1 MKSAGSA
8 ASQAAVGARGEES
21 SSPIRRHSVEL
32 ALAMDVA
39 VRAGELLV
47 DRLGRV
53 ETIRH
58 KSPKDVV
65 TEVDHLSE
73 ALILEAIRA
82 TFPDDGI
89 LAEES
94 GLAAGDNDRVWVVD
108 PLDGTINYANGIPIF
123 CVAIGLVVDGVPS
136 VGVVRD
142 PVRGETFAA
151 TVDGPATLD
160 GRAIAASTKE
170 LMSDFVIALTID
182 GARLSERLEAIR
194 DAIRVTRRLGS
205 SALALAYVGA
215 GRFDAFAQT
224 HGLSAWD
231 AAAAGLIAERAGATV
246 SDAAGGQWFDLARG
260 TRTFGVV
267 AAPPAHHARLL
278 DLVRT
283 PD

>member
-1 MKSAGSA
+1 VTGSLGPTAGRYST
-8 ASQAAVGARGEES
+8 
-21 SSPIRRHSVEL
+21 EL
-32 ALAMDVA
+32 ALAEELAD
-39 VRAGELLV
+39 RAGALLV

-53 ETIRH
+53 GSVRH

-73 ALILEAIRA
+73 ALILGAIREA
-82 TFPDDGI
+82 FPDDGA

-94 GLAAGDNDRVWVVD
+94 GRTGGENGRVWVVD

-123 CVAIGLVVDGVPS
+123 CVSIGLVVDGVPS

-151 TVDGPATLD
+151 TVDGRATLD
-160 GRAIAASTKE
+160 GRAIRASAKE
-170 LMSDFVIALTID
+170 LLSDFVIALTID
-182 GARLSERLEAIR
+182 GPRLSERLAAIR

-205 SALALAYVGA
+205 SALALAYVGC

-231 AAAAGLIAERAGATV
+231 VAAAGLIAERAGATV
-246 SDAAGGQWFDLARG
+246 TALDGGPWFDLARPAKKWSCLA
-260 TRTFGVV
+260 
-267 AAPPAHHARLL
+267 AAPVHHAAILEMLR
-278 DLVRT
+278 
-283 PD
+283 

>member
-1 MKSAGSA
+1 VTAGSYTT
-8 ASQAAVGARGEES
+8 
-21 SSPIRRHSVEL
+21 EL
-32 ALAMDVA
+32 AFASELAA
-39 VRAGELLV
+39 QAGELLV

-53 ETIRH
+53 GSVRH

-73 ALILEAIRA
+73 TLILDAVREA
-82 TFPDDGI
+82 FPDDGV

-94 GLAAGDNDRVWVVD
+94 GQAAGRSGRVWVVD

-123 CVAIGLVVDGVPS
+123 CVSIGLVVDGVPS

-142 PVRGETFAA
+142 PVRGETFSATADGAA
-151 TVDGPATLD
+151 TLA
-160 GRAIAASTKE
+160 GRPIRASTKD

-182 GARLSERLEAIR
+182 GAGLSERLAAIR

-231 AAAAGLIAERAGATV
+231 VAAAGLIAGRAGATV
-246 SDAAGGQWFDLARG
+246 TDATGGPWFDIGRG
-260 TRTFGVV
+260 TRTFGIV
-267 AAPPAHHARLL
+267 AAPPVHHARLL
-278 DLVRT
+278 GLVRA
-283 PD
+283 PG

>member
-1 MKSAGSA
+1 VATEVA
-8 ASQAAVGARGEES
+8 A
-21 SSPIRRHSVEL
+21 
-32 ALAMDVA
+32 
-39 VRAGELLV
+39 RAGELLV
-47 DRLGRV
+47 DRIGRIESV
-53 ETIRH
+53 RH

-73 ALILEAIRA
+73 ELILEAIRA

-94 GLAAGDNDRVWVVD
+94 GLASGSSGRVWVVD

-123 CVAIGLVVDGVPS
+123 CVSIGLVVDGVPS

-151 TVDGPATLD
+151 TASGAATLD
-160 GRAIAASTKE
+160 GRPIAASTKE
-170 LMSDFVIALTID
+170 LMSDFVVALTID
-182 GARLSERLEAIR
+182 GARLSERLAAIR

-205 SALALAYVGA
+205 AALALAYVGA

-231 AAAAGLIAERAGATV
+231 VAAAGLIAARAGATI
-246 SDAAGGQWFDLARG
+246 SDTSGGPWFDLDRG

-267 AAPPAHHARLL
+267 AAPPAHHARFLE
-278 DLVRT
+278 LVRP

>member
-1 MKSAGSA
+1 MPSGRHAIELGFATEVA
-8 ASQAAVGARGEES
+8 A
-21 SSPIRRHSVEL
+21 
-32 ALAMDVA
+32 
-39 VRAGELLV
+39 RAGELLV
-47 DRLGRV
+47 DRLGRI
-53 ETIRH
+53 ESIRH

-73 ALILEAIRA
+73 TLILEAIRTA
-82 TFPDDGI
+82 FPGDGL

-94 GLAAGDNDRVWVVD
+94 GLAAGSNRRVWVVD

-123 CVAIGLVVDGVPS
+123 CVSIGLVVDGVPS

-142 PVRGETFAA
+142 PVRAETFTA
-151 TVDGPATLD
+151 TADGPATLD
-160 GRAIAASTKE
+160 GRPIAASAKE
-170 LMSDFVIALTID
+170 LLSDYVIALTID
-182 GARLSERLEAIR
+182 GARLSERLAAIR

-231 AAAAGLIAERAGATV
+231 VAAAGLIAERSGATV
-246 SDAAGGQWFDLARG
+246 SDATGGPWFDIDRG
-260 TRTFGVV
+260 TRTFGAV

-283 PD
+283 PA